1 MRDLQINGGGASP
14 SASRHSETVNSF
26 SVRLLT
32 FLSFWLF
39 IMTRNVIITSLLN
52 PTPAFLKNDDD
63 EWRKWFLL
71 LMFMKLMTLFFFLF
85 SLPLM
90 ERREVRQARAHLS
103 GPKPTSRTVKV
114 YQQVGICFLIFV
126 FPFIG
131 RNVINFITE
140 CPQDGRCK
148 LPPTGA
154 CFSLIITRGPR
165 RGSTQELAGHQL
177 FHSNFR
183 TSKYVDFS

>member
-39 IMTRNVIITSLLN
+39 IMTPNVIITSLLN

-71 LMFMKLMTLFFFLF
+71 LMFMKLMTLFFF
-85 SLPLM
+85 SL
-90 ERREVRQARAHLS
+90 
-103 GPKPTSRTVKV
+103 
-114 YQQVGICFLIFV
+114 
-126 FPFIG
+126 
-131 RNVINFITE
+131 
-140 CPQDGRCK
+140 
-148 LPPTGA
+148 
-154 CFSLIITRGPR
+154 
-165 RGSTQELAGHQL
+165 
-177 FHSNFR
+177 
-183 TSKYVDFS
+183 

>member
-39 IMTRNVIITSLLN
+39 IMTPNVIITSLLN

-103 GPKPTSRTVKV
+103 GPKPPSRTVKV
-114 YQQVGICFLIFV
+114 YQQVGICLLKIR
-126 FPFIG
+126 FPFHWPQCNHLHYRMPAGWSMQIAPNG
-131 RNVINFITE
+131 RVFFIDHNKRSTTWVDPRTGRPSTL
-140 CPQDGRCK
+140 PQ
-148 LPPTGA
+148 
-154 CFSLIITRGPR
+154 
-165 RGSTQELAGHQL
+165 QL
-177 FHSNFR
+177 QNQ
-183 TSKYVDFS
+183 